1 VLNVS
6 YRSTAAVLQSMIS
19 SKSTIE
25 ENYVKYMQSLDPI
38 KLFIEMAINKMDVSA
53 DKRLTKEQV
62 YEAYEGFGA
71 YKKVNKESSGTLSRR
86 LKDEG
91 YKYEQTRMG
100 KIRTYVWVNIELK
113 DWKEAE
119 EGQETL

>member
-1 VLNVS
+1 
-6 YRSTAAVLQSMIS
+6 
-19 SKSTIE
+19 
-25 ENYVKYMQSLDPI
+25 
-38 KLFIEMAINKMDVSA
+38 MAINKMDVSA

-62 YEAYEGFGA
+62 YEAYEGFCA